1 MYPMYSI
8 ELKEVVASLVHA
20 LRQPL
25 STIGTSVYYLQ
36 MTVSPD
42 LRELREQLARIE
54 QEVENAGRILTDL
67 GQSIERSRS
76 HAGAPEETAA
86 SLSSTNDEIAE
97 VTY

>member
-1 MYPMYSI
+1 MYPMRSI
-8 ELKEVVASLVHA
+8 ELKEVIASLVHA

-42 LRELREQLARIE
+42 LGELRDQLARIE
-54 QEVENAGRILTDL
+54 QEVETAGRILTDL
-67 GQSIERSRS
+67 GRSIERRRD
-76 HAGAPEETAA
+76 HAGVPEETVS
-86 SLSSTNDEIAE
+86 SLSSTNEEIAE

>member
-1 MYPMYSI
+1 MYPMRSI
-8 ELKEVVASLVHA
+8 ELKEVIASLVHA

-42 LRELREQLARIE
+42 LGELRDQLARIE
-54 QEVENAGRILTDL
+54 QEVETAGRILTDL
-67 GQSIERSRS
+67 GRSMSRD
-76 HAGAPEETAA
+76 HAGVPEETVS
-86 SLSSTNDEIAE
+86 SLSSTNEEIAE